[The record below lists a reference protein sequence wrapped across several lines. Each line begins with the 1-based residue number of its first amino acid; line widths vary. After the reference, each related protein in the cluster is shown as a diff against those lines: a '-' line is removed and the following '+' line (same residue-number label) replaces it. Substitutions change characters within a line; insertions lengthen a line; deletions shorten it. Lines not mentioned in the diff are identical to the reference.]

1 MDHQFAMA
9 LAVLGILGFLLWTF
23 RPQAPL
29 VIRLLIAVPAILW
42 LVVYILVE
50 VGRSEP
56 ELWTGRAEMSIYT
69 VLIIAVGVYVLLN
82 KPKPNEPVGSP
93 EPK

>member
-9 LAVLGILGFLLWTF
+9 LAILGILGFLLWTF

-29 VIRLLIAVPAILW
+29 VIRIIVAIPAILW

-50 VGRSEP
+50 LGRAEP
-56 ELWTGRAEMSIYT
+56 ELWSGKAEMSIWT
-69 VLIIAVGVYVLLN
+69 VIIIALGVYALLN
-82 KPKPNEPVGSP
+82 KPKPKEPTA
-93 EPK
+93 